1 MASTL
6 VDLNNA
12 CAGIL
17 SSRYC
22 AVEYRKLQKQDAPQL
37 AGAEQRRRN
46 FPYEDMAQS
55 ADQDATKE

>member
-1 MASTL
+1 MCH
-6 VDLNNA
+6 DP

-37 AGAEQRRRN
+37 AGAEHRRRN
-46 FPYEDMAQS
+46 FPYEDMAQR